1 MSWSSLILNFST
13 TSEEITAL
21 DFLNSLNHFYS
32 RLVPFVQEKK
42 LFQVSST
49 YILHELQEILKS
61 LCRYHAVKQILQWIQ
76 KHIIITLLIFKN
88 YLTDRA
94 FDKKP
99 ARRKN
104 NLIESF
110 FSDSMMCAH
119 VVYPI
124 LQVEVF
130 KQTVYRNHFL
140 FRRSKLIDVTL
151 TFDIFF
157 DGTYLLS

>member
-13 TSEEITAL
+13 TSEEIIAS
-21 DFLNSLNHFYS
+21 DFLKSLNHFYS

-42 LFQVSST
+42 TFSSFADLYTPWTSRNFQKFVSISC
-49 YILHELQEILKS
+49 
-61 LCRYHAVKQILQWIQ
+61 CRTNSPMNSKAHYHNSSNIK
-76 KHIIITLLIFKN
+76 KLL
-88 YLTDRA
+88 DRSRLRQ
-94 FDKKP
+94 KP

-104 NLIESF
+104 HLIESF
-110 FSDSMMCAH
+110 FSDPMMCAH

-124 LQVEVF
+124 LQAEVS

-151 TFDIFF
+151 TYDVFF